1 MVGSKRKKEFN
12 LPNFLAWLGVHIN
25 LIVMAIIIL
34 YPVLWLIGSA
44 INPIRGTPGAVMA
57 DNFHTF
63 IPIPR
68 APSLASFQR
77 LFDDHNFGTWYR
89 NSLIIAIIN
98 TVGTILV
105 HTFMGYVFA
114 RLQFRGRK
122 AGLLSIMVLNM
133 FPSFLAMVA
142 IYSIF
147 LTFGW
152 LDNIYA
158 LALLYIG
165 GGIPGTM
172 WLMRGYMLNIPKS
185 LDEAAYIDGATKM
198 QVFTKVIF
206 PLSKPIITF
215 IGFGAFMGPWMDFI
229 FPRLLLRSTE
239 NHTIAIGLFELAGLG
254 DPINMDITAYTAA
267 ALIIAVPFGI
277 IFFIFQKYFAL
288 GIAAGAN
295 KGE

>member
-1 MVGSKRKKEFN
+1 MRRKSFN
-12 LPNFLAWLGVHIN
+12 LKKCLAWVGIHLN
-25 LIVMAIIIL
+25 LIILAIIVL

-44 INPIRGTPGAVMA
+44 LSPIRGTPGAVTQE
-57 DNFHTF
+57 TF
-63 IPIPR
+63 GFLPIPR
-68 APSLASFQR
+68 AFTFDNFRR
-77 LFDDHNFGTWYR
+77 LFNDHDFGIWYR
-89 NSLIIAIIN
+89 NSLQIAVIN
-98 TVGTILV
+98 TIGTIII

-122 AGLLSIMVLNM
+122 MGLLTIMILNM
-133 FPSFLAMVA
+133 FPSFLALTA
-142 IYSIF
+142 IYAIF

-152 LDNIYA
+152 FNNVNA

-185 LDEAAYIDGATKM
+185 LDEAAYIDGASKL

-206 PLSKPIITF
+206 PLSKPIIF
-215 IGFGAFMGPWMDFI
+215 FVGFNAFMGPWMDYI
-229 FPRLLLRSTE
+229 FPRMLLRSSE
-239 NHTIAIGLFELAGLG
+239 NHTIALGLMEISNPGVM
-254 DPINMDITAYTAA
+254 DYDITAFTAG
-267 ALIIAVPFGI
+267 ALIIAIPFAI
-277 IFFIFQKYFAL
+277 IFFVFQRYFAM

>member
-1 MVGSKRKKEFN
+1 MQRKKSFN
-12 LPNFLAWLGVHIN
+12 LGRFMAWLGVHIN
-25 LIVMAIIIL
+25 LVIMAIIVL

-44 INPIRGTPGAVMA
+44 LNPIRGTPGAVMA
-57 DNFHTF
+57 DNFGP

-68 APSLASFQR
+68 TLTLANFQR
-77 LFDDHNFGTWYR
+77 LFYEHDFGLWYR
-89 NSLIIAIIN
+89 NSLIIAVIN
-98 TVGTILV
+98 TVGTVIV
-105 HTFMGYVFA
+105 HTFMGFVFA

-122 AGLLSIMVLNM
+122 SGLLAIMVLNM

-152 LDNIYA
+152 LNNIYV
-158 LALLYIG
+158 LPLIYIG

-185 LDEAAYIDGATKM
+185 LDEAAYMDGASKM

-206 PLSKPIITF
+206 PLSKPIIIF
-215 IGFGAFMGPWMDFI
+215 VGFNAFMGPWMDFI
-229 FPRLLLRSTE
+229 FPRLLLRSSE
-239 NHTIAIGLFELAGLG
+239 NFTIAIGLFNLSNPG
-254 DPINMDITAYTAA
+254 DAAWDITAFTAG
-267 ALIIAVPFGI
+267 ALIIAVPFSI
-277 IFFIFQKYFAL
+277 VFFVFQRYFAL

>member
-1 MVGSKRKKEFN
+1 
-12 LPNFLAWLGVHIN
+12 
-25 LIVMAIIIL
+25 MAVIII
-34 YPVLWLIGSA
+34 YPVLWLVLAALS
-44 INPIRGTPGAVMA
+44 PIRGTPGAVMQ
-57 DNFHTF
+57 DMWLGV
-63 IPIPR
+63 IPIPSSVTLDNFR
-68 APSLASFQR
+68 R
-77 LFDDHNFGTWYR
+77 LFTEHNFGTWYR
-89 NSLIIAIIN
+89 NSLIIALIN
-98 TVGTILV
+98 TVGTVMV
-105 HTFMGYVFA
+105 HTFMGFVFA

-122 AGLLSIMVLNM
+122 AGLLTIMVLQM
-133 FPSFLAMVA
+133 FPSFLAIVA

-152 LDNIYA
+152 LDNIYT

-165 GGIPGTM
+165 SGIPGTM

-198 QVFTKVIF
+198 QLFTKVIF

-215 IGFGAFMGPWMDFI
+215 VGFGAFMAPWMDFI
-229 FPRLLLRSTE
+229 FPRLLLRSMH
-239 NHTIAIGLFELAGLG
+239 NHTIALGMVNLA
-254 DPINMDITAYTAA
+254 DHNSAAYDITAYTAA

-277 IFFIFQKYFAL
+277 LFFVFQKYFAA

>member
-1 MVGSKRKKEFN
+1 MKRKKAFS
-12 LPNFLAWLGVHIN
+12 LSRTLAWLGVHLN
-25 LIVMAIIIL
+25 LVIMAIIVV
-34 YPVLWLIGSA
+34 YPVMWMVLAALS
-44 INPIRGTPGAVMA
+44 PTRGTPGAVMS
-57 DNFHTF
+57 DMWLGV
-63 IPIPR
+63 IPIPSGLTLDNFR
-68 APSLASFQR
+68 R
-77 LFDDHNFGTWYR
+77 LFTDHNYGLWYR
-89 NSLIIAIIN
+89 NSLIIAVLN
-98 TVGTILV
+98 TVGTVLV
-105 HTFMGYVFA
+105 HTFMGFVFA

-122 AGLLSIMVLNM
+122 AGLLTIMVLNM

-142 IYSIF
+142 IYTIF

-152 LDNIYA
+152 LNNIYA

-198 QVFTKVIF
+198 QLFTKVIF
-206 PLSKPIITF
+206 PLSKPIIAF
-215 IGFGAFMGPWMDFI
+215 VGFNAFMGPWMDYI
-229 FPRLLLRSTE
+229 FPRLLLRSGE
-239 NHTIAIGLFELAGLG
+239 NFTIAIGLMSLA
-254 DPINMDITAYTAA
+254 DHNSASWDITAFTAG

-277 IFFIFQKYFAL
+277 LFFVFQKYFAL

>member
-1 MVGSKRKKEFN
+1 MRRKSFN
-12 LPNFLAWLGVHIN
+12 LKRFLAWLGIHLN
-25 LIVMAIIIL
+25 LIILAIIIL

-44 INPIRGTPGAVMA
+44 LSPIRGTPGAVTQE
-57 DNFHTF
+57 TF
-63 IPIPR
+63 GILPIPR
-68 APSLASFQR
+68 AFTFDNFRR
-77 LFDDHNFGTWYR
+77 LFNDLDFGIWYR
-89 NSLIIAIIN
+89 NSLQIAVIN
-98 TVGTILV
+98 TVGTIII

-122 AGLLSIMVLNM
+122 MGLLTIMILNM
-133 FPSFLAMVA
+133 FPSFLALTA
-142 IYSIF
+142 IYAIF

-152 LDNIYA
+152 FNNINA

-185 LDEAAYIDGATKM
+185 LDEAAYIDGATKL

-206 PLSKPIITF
+206 PLSKPIIF
-215 IGFGAFMGPWMDFI
+215 FVGFNAFMGPWMDYI
-229 FPRLLLRSTE
+229 FPRMLLRSSD
-239 NHTIAIGLFELAGLG
+239 NHTIALGLMEISNPGVM
-254 DPINMDITAYTAA
+254 DYDITAFTAG
-267 ALIIAVPFGI
+267 ALIIAIPFAI
-277 IFFIFQKYFAL
+277 IFFVFQRYFAM

>member
-1 MVGSKRKKEFN
+1 MRRRKPFN
-12 LPNFLAWLGVHIN
+12 LKNFLAWAAIHLQ
-25 LIVMAIIIL
+25 LIIMAIIVL
-34 YPVLWLIGSA
+34 YPVLWLVGASLS
-44 INPIRGTPGAVMA
+44 PIRGTPGAVTQ
-57 DNFHTF
+57 DTF
-63 IPIPR
+63 GIIPIPR
-68 APSLASFQR
+68 AFTFDNFAR
-77 LFDDHNFGTWYR
+77 LFEEHNFTTWYR
-89 NSLIIAIIN
+89 NSLVIAVLN
-98 TVGTILV
+98 TVGTVIV
-105 HTFMGYVFA
+105 HTFMGFVFA

-122 AGLLSIMVLNM
+122 AGLLTIMVLNM
-133 FPSFLAMVA
+133 FPSFLALTA

-158 LALLYIG
+158 LVFLYVG

-206 PLSKPIITF
+206 PLSKPIIMF
-215 IGFGAFMGPWMDFI
+215 IGFNAFMGPWMDFI
-229 FPRLLLRSTE
+229 FPRLILRSTD
-239 NHTIAIGLFELAGLG
+239 NHTIALGLFDLAN
-254 DPINMDITAYTAA
+254 PASANWDITAFTAA
-267 ALIIAVPFGI
+267 SLIIAVPFGI
-277 IFFIFQKYFAL
+277 IFFVFQKYFAL